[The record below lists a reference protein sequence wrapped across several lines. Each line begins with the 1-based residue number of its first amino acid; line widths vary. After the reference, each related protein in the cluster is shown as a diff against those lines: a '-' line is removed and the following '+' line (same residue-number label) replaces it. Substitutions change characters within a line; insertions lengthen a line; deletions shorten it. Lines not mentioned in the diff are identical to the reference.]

1 MEQTKL
7 TRFKRILLI
16 SISVLCLLFCLTGLW
31 LCHAAEPVQTIKI
44 EELPVVID
52 SVVIKQDSMNTIKK
66 QLVEAVDKYISTK
79 ASRYNKDLSGHLVNA
94 ALEHDI
100 DLCFMMAQT
109 EVETCFGTTGAG
121 RESSRRSLFGVA
133 RLKYDTYERAIQGYC
148 ILLKTKYLVKG
159 RTEQH
164 LLKNFVTGRGARYAR
179 NPGYEKKLATI
190 YNRIK
195 KSSEI
200 YSLQNEYKNMI

>member
-7 TRFKRILLI
+7 TRFKRILLT
-16 SISVLCLLFCLTGLW
+16 SISVLCLLFCLSGLL
-31 LCHAAEPVQTIKI
+31 LCHGNEPTQMIKI
-44 EELPVVID
+44 KNLPIVD
-52 SVVIKQDSMNTIKK
+52 SSSIKQDSINNIKK

-79 ASRYNKDLSGHLVNA
+79 ASRYNKNLSGHLVNA

-133 RLKYDTYERAIQGYC
+133 KLKYDTYERAIQGYC

-164 LLKNFVTGRGARYAR
+164 LLKNFVTGKGARYAR
-179 NPGYEKKLATI
+179 NPRYEKKLATT